1 MPTLEYSVVNVEEI
15 EVKDEETILSQVREK
30 LKTPE
35 WCNLVSKL
43 FHMLCNS
50 KQSQWSEVAI
60 AGTVGNSKF
69 SDNDIGF
76 A

>member
-35 WCNLVSKL
+35 
-43 FHMLCNS
+43 
-50 KQSQWSEVAI
+50 
-60 AGTVGNSKF
+60 
-69 SDNDIGF
+69 
-76 A
+76 